1 MVGNTCSVSS
11 VGPAMGTREL
21 RPERHWVGGRL
32 GKDLFEVE
40 GLGEAGRD
48 LGMENS
54 QVFQEEAPST
64 CCCGLGQ
71 DCV

>member
-1 MVGNTCSVSS
+1 M
-11 VGPAMGTREL
+11 
-21 RPERHWVGGRL
+21 GGRL

-48 LGMENS
+48 LGMENR